1 MAVSGQ
7 TSSHPATDSASDP
20 RSSWIDPKVLMSV
33 RNLQW
38 RAQKVVDGFQSG
50 LHRSPKHG
58 FSVEFS
64 EYRPYSVGDD
74 PKTIDWKLYARS
86 DRYYQKKFEDET
98 NRRCYLVIDQSR
110 SMDYSSIAYSKLEY
124 ARTLIASLALFL
136 LRQRDAVGAVTFD
149 EKVTDWL
156 TARFR
161 TGQFQRIL
169 SMLEKPCQGHSTAM
183 VAPLQQIA
191 ELVKHRSLVLIVSDF
206 LFPPESLQI
215 PLSFLR
221 VRKHEVVL
229 FRVLDPQELDFTA
242 DKPVLVRDLE
252 SGEER
257 FVDGFAMGA
266 TYRNNFEKHRRKLET
281 VLAPLGIP
289 CIDFSTTDPM
299 ETVLARFLAM
309 REGVGAR

>member
-124 ARTLIASLALFL
+124 ARTLIAPLALFL
-136 LRQRDAVGAVTFD
+136 LRQRDAVGAVTF
-149 EKVTDWL
+149 EIGRAHV
-156 TARFR
+156 
-161 TGQFQRIL
+161 
-169 SMLEKPCQGHSTAM
+169 
-183 VAPLQQIA
+183 
-191 ELVKHRSLVLIVSDF
+191 
-206 LFPPESLQI
+206 
-215 PLSFLR
+215 
-221 VRKHEVVL
+221 
-229 FRVLDPQELDFTA
+229 
-242 DKPVLVRDLE
+242 
-252 SGEER
+252 
-257 FVDGFAMGA
+257 
-266 TYRNNFEKHRRKLET
+266 
-281 VLAPLGIP
+281 
-289 CIDFSTTDPM
+289 
-299 ETVLARFLAM
+299 
-309 REGVGAR
+309 